1 MHFFIFPFL
10 IVSPAGIIKTKG
22 GVLMEYIIV
31 ALLVILIF
39 ICLAI
44 LAKKPNQNQGKAE
57 FYLENIE
64 KKQDKLE
71 GTVREEIARN
81 RVELKSS
88 ASSQNEIMLST
99 LERISEA
106 QRNQLDAFSKQLYE
120 LTNMNSE
127 KLDKINSTV
136 EQKLLSMQQDNA
148 KKLEEM
154 RQTVDEKLNT
164 TLEKR
169 LGDTFNLVSQRLE
182 RVYQSLGEMQTLANG
197 VGDLKRIFGNIKTRG
212 TWGEMQLS
220 MILEEIFTKD
230 QYDVNAVTRKRSN
243 ERVEFAIKLPRKEAE
258 NGFIYLP
265 VDSKFPV
272 EDYQRLVDAQDIGD
286 AKGFEEAVKQLQ
298 ERIKASA
305 RDIKEKYLSPPDT
318 TDYAIM
324 FLPTES
330 LYAEVLRIPGLF
342 DRIHRDYKVI
352 ITGPTTITAIL
363 NSIQLGFRTLAIE
376 KHSEEVWKLL
386 SVVKGEF
393 KKFGELL
400 DKTQKKL
407 QEASNNIESVTSR
420 TRIIGKKLKGVE
432 ELQYDDPA
440 FLLLE
445 DETASEI
452 E

>member
-1 MHFFIFPFL
+1 MD
-10 IVSPAGIIKTKG
+10 
-22 GVLMEYIIV
+22 YIILLLIIISV
-31 ALLVILIF
+31 ILNIALLLKRPNSNQ
-39 ICLAI
+39 
-44 LAKKPNQNQGKAE
+44 AKSE
-57 FYLENIE
+57 IYLNNID

-71 GTVREEIARN
+71 ASVREEIARN
-81 RVELKSS
+81 RSEFNSNISS
-88 ASSQNEIMLST
+88 IRDVLSMSAKAQNETIIST
-99 LERISEA
+99 LSKLSEG
-106 QRNQLDAFSKQLYE
+106 QKNQLDSFSNQLYQ

-127 KLDKINSTV
+127 KLDKINGNV
-136 EQKLLSMQQDNA
+136 EQKLLSIQQENA

-154 RQTVDEKLNT
+154 RQTVDEKLNA

-230 QYDVNAVTRKRSN
+230 QYEVNCATRKRSN

-265 VDSKFPV
+265 VDSKFPI
-272 EDYQRLVDAQDIGD
+272 EDYQRLIDAQELGD
-286 AKGFEEAVKQLQ
+286 AKAAEEAVKQLQ

-305 RDIKEKYLSPPDT
+305 KDIKEKYLSPPDT

-342 DRIHRDYKVI
+342 DKIHRDYKVI

-420 TRIIGKKLKGVE
+420 TRIIDKKLKSVE

-440 FLLLE
+440 FLMLE
-445 DETASEI
+445 DETSGE
-452 E
+452 